1 MVRPEFH
8 KPLNQYAAD
17 WRLTMTHVIIDAVAR
32 RLKRTGCWPVL
43 TAGAKERRKRRRI
56 KRMVEGQQR
65 KRGAA
70 GEHRTRPRPN
80 RGVGIGRSPH
90 SHRHKGPLNRQE
102 WVRASRHSLVTPSIS
117 DELLHS
123 LTGDAQ
129 TGWSSRCPLLRPLT
143 RVATLRCFSL
153 LFRVSC
159 RLHAMQSALSV
170 FFENRGFVKLNGLL
184 KQNIESTPHSN
195 GTPERRE

>member
-1 MVRPEFH
+1 MASSH
-8 KPLNQYAAD
+8 
-17 WRLTMTHVIIDAVAR
+17 
-32 RLKRTGCWPVL
+32 
-43 TAGAKERRKRRRI
+43 
-56 KRMVEGQQR
+56 
-65 KRGAA
+65 
-70 GEHRTRPRPN
+70 
-80 RGVGIGRSPH
+80 GRSQGTTQTQADQADGRRPTATTKGGRRAQDQAGTNRREAYRAAPQT
-90 SHRHKGPLNRQE
+90 HRHRGPPDRLE
-102 WVRASRHSLVTPSIS
+102 WVRASSHPLVTPSIS